1 MRFTVIIGLIFSFSA
16 WNDFINAAELYLA
29 DGEVVQGKL
38 IQIEQNQFT
47 LQTDSGKRT
56 FPADEIIRV
65 ESGKLLHSQPREGL
79 VILANDDRIFAEL
92 LRSEEDV
99 VFVRLNSCPETGGF
113 KIPLE
118 TIQAAS
124 FQWPSN
130 RQLRTELIQKIA
142 RKDQK
147 SDLFFLNNGDN
158 LEGELL
164 GFDASTFRF
173 ESRGGETSVPR
184 KGIRFFTINPEL
196 INFPQPEQLRYRIR
210 LTNGSQLTVSSLI
223 LDKNEITAKTLFGAE
238 LHFGL
243 KRLVS
248 ITPLGGQVVP
258 LSDLKPVDY
267 QFTPYFSQAWN
278 WQQNRNVLS
287 GPLRVGGKEFVSGLG
302 MHSASELHYQLDGKY
317 AAFQTEV
324 GIDDTTQ
331 GKGDAEIVIL
341 VDQRIVFQQAI
352 QGASQQTVLVPRIDL
367 SGARELILKVNFGK
381 NADIQD
387 HVNWCRPVLIRQK

>member
-1 MRFTVIIGLIFSFSA
+1 M
-16 WNDFINAAELYLA
+16 
-29 DGEVVQGKL
+29 
-38 IQIEQNQFT
+38 
-47 LQTDSGKRT
+47 
-56 FPADEIIRV
+56 
-65 ESGKLLHSQPREGL
+65 
-79 VILANDDRIFAEL
+79 
-92 LRSEEDV
+92 
-99 VFVRLNSCPETGGF
+99 
-113 KIPLE
+113 
-118 TIQAAS
+118 
-124 FQWPSN
+124 
-130 RQLRTELIQKIA
+130 
-142 RKDQK
+142 
-147 SDLFFLNNGDN
+147 
-158 LEGELL
+158 L